1 MTSKLP
7 DQIIDLDRAIL
18 RSDVLAETLL
28 ANIKRYPFRVILLA
42 LRLIFGS
49 RTVADDAA
57 RQLDFEPAALLYD
70 RATVES
76 LQAGTNETPGF
87 SIVSALPSAWVAAI
101 LAHLSLVPFSVQM
114 PGSDHARSSTSQP
127 RPAGQMLRQAFRALR
142 PHQWAKNILVFV
154 PLVLAHRI
162 TDPATIRDAFL
173 AFFCFSLTASGIYL
187 LNDLMDLAQDRKH
200 PVKCRRPFASGKLP
214 ISAGLLMLPLC
225 IAGATILA
233 ALLPP
238 MFSAVLAVY
247 VTMNL
252 AYTFYLK
259 RKLLVDVLALASAYT
274 LRIIG
279 GEAAAGIDLSF
290 WLLAFSTF
298 LFLSLALV
306 KRYVELDTVGD
317 EESTDKKRVMG
328 RGYRVADLDML
339 SQLGVAS
346 GFSAVLVL
354 ALYVDGAGRLGLYR
368 TPEFI
373 WLVCPIVLYVIGR
386 IWVLAKRRELPDD
399 PVLFI
404 ITDWR
409 SHLMGVI
416 VLAIMLAAKFA
427 QFR

>member
-1 MTSKLP
+1 MTGNLP
-7 DQIIDLDRAIL
+7 DQIIDLDRMIL

-28 ANIKRYPFRVILLA
+28 ANIKRRPFAVILLV

-49 RTVADDAA
+49 RNVADDAV
-57 RQLDFEPAALLYD
+57 RQLELEPAALLYD
-70 RATVES
+70 DKAVEA
-76 LQAGTNETPGF
+76 LKAGKPQSSGF
-87 SIVSALPSAWVAAI
+87 SVKSALPTIWVSAI
-101 LAHLSLVPFSVQM
+101 MAHLSLSPASIEK
-114 PGSDHARSSTSQP
+114 PGNALESLAATP
-127 RPAGQMLRQAFRALR
+127 EKTFGETLRQAFRALR

-162 TDPATIRDAFL
+162 TDPATIRDAFV

-187 LNDLMDLAQDRKH
+187 LNDLMDLGQDRKH

-214 ISAGLLMLPLC
+214 ISAGLLMLPIC
-225 IAGATILA
+225 IIGALALA

-238 MFSAVLAVY
+238 MFGMVLAVY

-317 EESTDKKRVMG
+317 VESTDKNRVMG
-328 RGYRVADLDML
+328 RGYRVGDLDML

-416 VLAIMLAAKFA
+416 VIAIMLAAKFA